1 MALLDFSGDLIYDPF
16 QAWPIFRAVRAIA
29 ILTKSIFLEL
39 SDMTDERR
47 ASTPTPYLRTGPATM
62 LTAIGLCVLLMIM
75 QLMPEMRDAGPL
87 RSFVASDASR

>member
-1 MALLDFSGDLIYDPF
+1 MLRLRLGPFSGPF
-16 QAWPIFRAVRAIA
+16 EPSLF
-29 ILTKSIFLEL
+29 LTKSIFLEL

-87 RSFVASDASR
+87 RSFVTSDASR

>member
-1 MALLDFSGDLIYDPF
+1 LDFRGDLIYASPL
-16 QAWPIFRAVRAIA
+16 AWPIFRAVRAVFIFV
-29 ILTKSIFLEL
+29 KSIFLEL

-87 RSFVASDASR
+87 RSFVAADISR

>member
-1 MALLDFSGDLIYDPF
+1 MLRLRLGPFSGPF
-16 QAWPIFRAVRAIA
+16 RPLLF
-29 ILTKSIFLEL
+29 LTKSIFLEL

-47 ASTPTPYLRTGPATM
+47 ASTPSPYLRTGPATM

>member
-1 MALLDFSGDLIYDPF
+1 MYSSLRLGPFSGPLGPLLFFEEVD
-16 QAWPIFRAVRAIA
+16 
-29 ILTKSIFLEL
+29 FLEL

-62 LTAIGLCVLLMIM
+62 LTAIGLCVLLMLM

-87 RSFVASDASR
+87 RSFVASDISR

>member
-1 MALLDFSGDLIYDPF
+1 LAHFQGRSGHRYF
-16 QAWPIFRAVRAIA
+16 
-29 ILTKSIFLEL
+29 LTKSIFLEL

-75 QLMPEMRDAGPL
+75 QLMPEMRDAGPF
-87 RSFVASDASR
+87 RSFVASDISR